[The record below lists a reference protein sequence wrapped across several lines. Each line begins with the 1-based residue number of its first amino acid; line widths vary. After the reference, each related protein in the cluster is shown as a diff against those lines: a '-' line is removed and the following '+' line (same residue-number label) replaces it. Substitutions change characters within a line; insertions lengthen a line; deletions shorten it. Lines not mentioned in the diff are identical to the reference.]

1 MDNTKKVFEDTLVH
15 CLQKMIK
22 GDEVHNDSFTE
33 INFNTDE
40 LQESLNMAVQPHV
53 REIMSAS
60 VTK

>member
-1 MDNTKKVFEDTLVH
+1 
-15 CLQKMIK
+15 MIK